1 MSIGTRQRLF
11 THFFQLVWVLFIGY
25 PIYAFVQ
32 GNPSEPALIAGLAA
46 VTVFIGVYTWLW
58 IRFYDRH
65 PKSGIV
71 VGCGSVLAIALLL
84 TLVDGQTWGYLFIY
98 VIAAFAGLLT
108 NWRDASIAVVAVTA
122 LMSAIA
128 YLEGA
133 GIWTAAIAVEGLLV
147 GSVVIGSAYMGRT
160 NRALHEAREDV
171 ARLMVADERLRFAR
185 DLHDLLGHSLSV
197 IVLKA
202 ELAGK
207 LAAVAPERAA
217 PEIADIERVA
227 RQALADV
234 RDAVS
239 GYREASLAAEIE
251 QARMALA
258 AAGVRVEIDQYRE
271 GLPAP
276 TERVLAW
283 ALREG
288 VTNVIRHAGAR
299 AARIH
304 LARDNGQAELELTDD
319 GCGALDFHPG
329 NGLTG
334 LRERVAGRNGEVE
347 FGPARDGGFR
357 LRVSLPL

>member
-1 MSIGTRQRLF
+1 MYYRRQRYL
-11 THFFQLVWVLFIGY
+11 THFFQLVWVLFTAY
-25 PIYAFVQ
+25 PLVAFIQ
-32 GNPSEPALIAGLAA
+32 SKPAQPALVAGLAA
-46 VTVFIGVYTWLW
+46 VVVFIGVYAWMW
-58 IRFYDRH
+58 IRFYDNR
-65 PKSGIV
+65 PTSGLLV
-71 VGCGSVLAIALLL
+71 AWSSLSAIALVLAL
-84 TLVDGQTWGYLFIY
+84 TDGSIWGYLFIY
-98 VIAAFAGLLT
+98 VIAAFAGLFT
-108 NWRDASIAVVAVTA
+108 NWRHGAIAVVAVTVVMT
-122 LMSAIA
+122 LIGN
-128 YLEGA
+128 LQGA
-133 GIWTAAIAVEGLLV
+133 GIWTIAIALEGLLV
-147 GSVVIGSAYMGRT
+147 GSVVLGSAYMGRT

-171 ARLMVADERLRFAR
+171 ARLMVAEERLRFAR

-207 LAAVAPERAA
+207 LAAASPERAA

-234 RDAVS
+234 REAVS

-251 QARMALA
+251 QARVALA
-258 AAGVRVEIDQYRE
+258 AAGVKVEIEPFKE

-276 TERVLAW
+276 TESVLAW

-304 LARDNGQAELELTDD
+304 LARSDRQAELELTDD
-319 GCGALDFHPG
+319 GRGALDFHPG

-334 LRERVAGRNGEVE
+334 LRERVAGRKGEVE